1 MPASLSNWQTEALDR
16 LAADPCGYHAG
27 SPPAAEPTA
36 LAALALLG
44 AGRVEDARA
53 KLDWLAN
60 VQVNDGAV
68 PPLSDLE
75 QPGWPTALCIL
86 AANVAA
92 HGENGQAS
100 TTNLF
105 DRPHALMWLL
115 GAQGKTLEST
125 PDFGHDGMIVGWP
138 WVVGTHSWQEP
149 TAWSVL
155 ALKSLGM
162 NRHPRT
168 REGVRML
175 VDRLLPKGGC
185 NYGNTYVLHQL
196 LRPHIE
202 PTGITM
208 LALASENIDDP
219 RIIYSLQYLSE
230 SLSAETTPISLS
242 YGLLGLIPYN
252 LAPKSAA
259 EWLDAAYQRTIRREA
274 SPLNLALLS
283 LAAQGKSCPL
293 VKAAMSQV

>member
-1 MPASLSNWQTEALDR
+1 MPASLNTWQSDALDR
-16 LAADPCGYHAG
+16 LAAGPCGYHAS
-27 SPPAAEPTA
+27 SPPSAEPMA

-44 AGRVEDARA
+44 AGRGEDARQ
-53 KLDWLAN
+53 KLDWLAKLEAS
-60 VQVNDGAV
+60 DGLV
-68 PPLSDLE
+68 PPFADLE

-86 AANVAA
+86 ASTVAA
-92 HGENGQAS
+92 HEENGLPRKSQS
-100 TTNLF
+100 F
-105 DRPHALMWLL
+105 DRAHALSWLL
-115 GAQGKTLEST
+115 SAEGKTLESS

-219 RIIYSLQYLSE
+219 RIFYSLQYLSD
-230 SLSAETTPISLS
+230 SLSTETTPISLS
-242 YGLLGLIPYN
+242 YGLLGLTPYD
-252 LAPKSAA
+252 LAPKAAA
-259 EWLDAAYQRTIRREA
+259 EWLENAYQRTIRREA

-283 LAAQGKSCPL
+283 LAAQGKDCPL
-293 VKAAMSQV
+293 VKTVKSQA